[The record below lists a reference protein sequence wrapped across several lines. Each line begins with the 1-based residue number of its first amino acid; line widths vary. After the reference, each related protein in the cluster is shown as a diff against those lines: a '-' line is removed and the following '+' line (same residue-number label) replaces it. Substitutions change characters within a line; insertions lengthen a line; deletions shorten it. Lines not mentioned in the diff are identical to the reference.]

1 MDPRA
6 RNADTVATY
15 AFVNTS
21 APADTTEGLLLHWME
36 ANAQTNITEELWT
49 PAHRIWPWG
58 YHLLLMD
65 FIRHLGWV
73 IPVAASGFSLRALLL
88 LCRLGSTVA
97 MITGVMQGCKVNRH
111 LGMLSIRHL
120 IQKGLLWSLRSLTTG
135 YRGKAAS
142 RS

>member
-1 MDPRA
+1 MDLRA

-21 APADTTEGLLLHWME
+21 APADTAGGLLLHWMD

-49 PAHRIWPWG
+49 PAHRIWPRG
-58 YHLLLMD
+58 YHLSLMD
-65 FIRHLGWV
+65 FVRHLGWV
-73 IPVAASGFSLRALLL
+73 IPVSASGFSLRAVILL

-97 MITGVMQGCKVNRH
+97 MITGIMQGCKVDRH

-120 IQKGLLWSLRSLTTG
+120 IQVVFCGA
-135 YRGKAAS
+135 YAA
-142 RS
+142 